1 MKIVRDPLCAIV
13 GYNDFDVYL
22 TVAEKK
28 VLRRAYEI
36 CCNAGEALREAEN
49 TPDDYNCYDEA
60 GFALGEILS

>member
-13 GYNDFDVYL
+13 GYNDFEVYL

-49 TPDDYNCYDEA
+49 SPDEYNIFDIA
-60 GFALGEILS
+60 GFALSETLI